1 MNLPGD
7 ALCASYAACRRR
19 CRRAGSNFSAGFLLL
34 PRAKRRAMDALY
46 AFLRHTDDLVD
57 NPQPAP
63 LRTAA
68 LGQWRAALEDALQGR
83 FDLPPDDPQH
93 PSPPEDPQVQAG
105 RILLPALADTVR
117 QFAVPPQH
125 LRAVIEGMEMDL
137 KQRRYETFQELK
149 QYCQRVASAV
159 GLACIHIWG
168 FRTPEALEPARKCGI
183 ALQLT
188 NILRDLG
195 DDAQQGRVYLPLSD
209 LRECHYTVQ
218 DLLCNVADK
227 RFERLMALQVERAE
241 RYYRE
246 GAALL
251 DVLARDGQRIFGM
264 TMAVYWALLR
274 KIQRRPADVFAG
286 RIRLGRAKKLQL
298 AARWT
303 LLPPR
308 LAALL

>member
-1 MNLPGD
+1 ME
-7 ALCASYAACRRR
+7 
-19 CRRAGSNFSAGFLLL
+19 
-34 PRAKRRAMDALY
+34 ALY

-57 NPQPAP
+57 NPQPAR
-63 LRTAA
+63 LRAAA
-68 LGQWRAALEDALQGR
+68 LGQWRAALEDALLGR
-83 FDLPPDDPQH
+83 FEPPGADPQQ
-93 PSPPEDPQVQAG
+93 PSQAEDPQVQTG
-105 RILLPALADTVR
+105 RVLLPALTDTVR

-125 LRAVIEGMEMDL
+125 LRAVIDGMEMDL
-137 KQRRYETFQELK
+137 RQRRYETFQELK

-168 FRTPEALEPARKCGI
+168 FRGPEALEPARKCGI

-188 NILRDLG
+188 NILRDLR

-209 LRECHYTVQ
+209 LRECYYPVE
-218 DLLCNVADK
+218 DLFSNVADK
-227 RFERLMALQVERAE
+227 RFERLVALQVERAE

-251 DVLARDGQRIFGM
+251 DLLAPDGQRIFGM
-264 TMAVYWALLR
+264 TMAVYRALLR
-274 KIQRRPADVFAG
+274 KIQRRPADVFTR

-298 AARWT
+298 AARWA

-308 LAALL
+308 VAALL